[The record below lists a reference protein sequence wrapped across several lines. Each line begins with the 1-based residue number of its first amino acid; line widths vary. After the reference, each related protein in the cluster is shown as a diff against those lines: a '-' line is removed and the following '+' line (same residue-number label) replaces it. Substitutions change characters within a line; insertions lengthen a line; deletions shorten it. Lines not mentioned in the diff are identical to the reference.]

1 MNKGILLS
9 IFNNKQIFE
18 KPVVF
23 ATNLLF
29 LLRLITLRFSLNFIR
44 RLTSE
49 IQATYVRFCYPDPL
63 VRGQRSAHPL
73 TTPTSANASDSERA

>member
-9 IFNNKQIFE
+9 FFNNKQIFE

-29 LLRLITLRFSLNFIR
+29 LLCLITLRFSLNFRR
-44 RLTSE
+44 RLTSDF
-49 IQATYVRFCYPDPL
+49 QATYVRLCFPDPL
-63 VRGQRSAHPL
+63 VRGQRSAYPF